1 MEVNV
6 QDVNAAPSD
15 RLLFLPESVERKGL
29 LRQTEVAMAQR
40 PSNAYRPWCG
50 LSYLPVISEAEI
62 DQRLQNH
69 IARAFLG
76 PHRKSLPRSSAGT
89 EHRPSLICRNFV
101 HVTPRTPP
109 RSTCSVP
116 LRSCYSSIAKG
127 NLRARSEGNSVLIH
141 SHWPFDRSSCAK
153 TASPQ

>member
-40 PSNAYRPWCG
+40 PANAYRPWCG

-76 PHRKSLPRSSAGT
+76 PALEPSIDRVSYAATSYMSRHG
-89 EHRPSLICRNFV
+89 HRPAAHAAF
-101 HVTPRTPP
+101 H
-109 RSTCSVP
+109 
-116 LRSCYSSIAKG
+116 
-127 NLRARSEGNSVLIH
+127 
-141 SHWPFDRSSCAK
+141 
-153 TASPQ
+153 